1 MRSLRISLTAPLTLE
16 HLRFIITFERDGQFG
31 HTLLDDIRDAD
42 FWSDLDTF
50 VTHPTGSRLQR
61 VDIEVSHYSQPDP
74 TFYWPDPKK
83 LVESVHDWLPLL
95 RERGILFVRA

>member
-1 MRSLRISLTAPLTLE
+1 MAR
-16 HLRFIITFERDGQFG
+16 QFG